1 MPNPASH
8 RPPTAPLSVVPA
20 TAAVEPAGPDGRLVP
35 RGSEPELL
43 FNPRTTETL
52 RVLTSTPEV
61 FIIELSLSPRAAIAG
76 LHVHPHQTQTISV
89 VRGTLACHVDG
100 QEVVLGP
107 GASCAVP
114 PGARHDQRNPGD
126 EPAVAREE
134 YRPAARMHDFFRV
147 LFALA
152 RDGYTSRHGV
162 PRPLVAAALF
172 AEFSDSI
179 AVASRVERLALAV
192 LTPLA
197 RLLRRDRL
205 IRRYLV
211 AGGDR

>member
-1 MPNPASH
+1 M
-8 RPPTAPLSVVPA
+8 A
-20 TAAVEPAGPDGRLVP
+20 T
-35 RGSEPELL
+35 
-43 FNPRTTETL
+43 T
-52 RVLTSTPEV
+52 
-61 FIIELSLSPRAAIAG
+61 LSLKI
-76 LHVHPHQTQTISV
+76 
-89 VRGTLACHVDG
+89 
-100 QEVVLGP
+100 
-107 GASCAVP
+107 
-114 PGARHDQRNPGD
+114 
-126 EPAVAREE
+126 
-134 YRPAARMHDFFRV
+134 
-147 LFALA
+147 LA